1 MGTEGHREAELERQA
16 AQQGKLDDVP
26 FEGSYDVVVTDPP
39 WPMKRIDR
47 KVAPGN
53 TGFDYPT
60 MSIDAIIAKGVPAKP
75 DAHLFIWTTQKFLP
89 DAFRC
94 MDEWGFRYVF
104 LMTWHKSRGMKPF
117 DMPTYNSEFVVY
129 CRRGN
134 PAGFVDTMGFRT
146 SFEGRIRE
154 HSRKPDEFYETIARV
169 LGGTKVDLFAR
180 QPRRGFEVIG
190 NQSAKHGRRGLDR
203 FL

>member
-1 MGTEGHREAELERQA
+1 MEALRGIELEKQA
-16 AQQGKLDDVP
+16 RRRENLDDVP
-26 FEGSYDVVVTDPP
+26 FGGSYDVVVTDPP

-60 MSIDAIIAKGVPAKP
+60 MTIDGIIAKGVPAAP
-75 DAHLFIWTTQKFLP
+75 DSHLFIWTTQKYLP

-94 MDEWGFRYVF
+94 MDAWGFRYVF

-117 DMPTYNSEFVVY
+117 DMPTYNSEFVIY

-134 PAGFVDTMGFRT
+134 PAGFVDTKAFST
-146 SFEGRIRE
+146 SFTGRVRE

-169 LGGTKVDLFAR
+169 LDGTKVDLFAR
-180 QPRRGFEVIG
+180 QGRPGFDVIG
-190 NQSAKHGRRGLDR
+190 NQAAKHGRRGLDR